1 MFGSLALF
9 ITIDVFIFIVMSS
22 IGNATTTALVM
33 HTICQRPAPTQG
45 WGVTTSM
52 MMISIWKVAIFTV
65 KLRGSGMACPFV
77 VAIWRVEDK
86 VVYRQRWSIGVLADH
101 LFTIPPQLLRHSL
114 NCPNVKTSTQLILLC
129 RSISVFL
136 ISCVCVHNDFFY
148 FQNALLWRP
157 FRWPAPHWQC
167 SSHHATRVMSKSRI
181 PSVTSTKT
189 YFHIRLLC
197 LSFQSACSC
206 KQ

>member
-1 MFGSLALF
+1 MYVSLLILF

-77 VAIWRVEDK
+77 VTIWRVEDK
-86 VVYRQRWSIGVLADH
+86 VVYRQR
-101 LFTIPPQLLRHSL
+101 
-114 NCPNVKTSTQLILLC
+114 
-129 RSISVFL
+129 
-136 ISCVCVHNDFFY
+136 
-148 FQNALLWRP
+148 
-157 FRWPAPHWQC
+157 
-167 SSHHATRVMSKSRI
+167 
-181 PSVTSTKT
+181 
-189 YFHIRLLC
+189 
-197 LSFQSACSC
+197 
-206 KQ
+206 